1 MQTASAS
8 ASGYYFDKR
17 DNVNHSNQYTFL
29 HTYWCTGADFMRPE
43 GLEPP
48 IFESWGSCNISA
60 PSIFDKRDNV
70 NTHKLAA
77 LQQRRRISNIQF
89 LLNAMKL
96 PPHI

>member
-1 MQTASAS
+1 MSVRIVRRYVAVS
-8 ASGYYFDKR
+8 
-17 DNVNHSNQYTFL
+17 
-29 HTYWCTGADFMRPE
+29 GADFTEPD

-48 IFESWGSCNISA
+48 NIGGSTFEPWAHAISA
-60 PSIFDKRDNV
+60 PSIVDKRDNV